1 MQVLL
6 IPPDILAALFPHSR
20 LSGGEGTAAA
30 GRAQDEGETTNLY
43 NLHYFLLAL
52 FRHYFRVLKG
62 LFISLYKDLT
72 LLPSKK

>member
-6 IPPDILAALFPHSR
+6 IPPDILAALLPHSR
-20 LSGGEGTAAA
+20 PLGGEGTAAA

-52 FRHYFRVLKG
+52 FRYYFHVLKG
-62 LFISLYKDLT
+62 TVLYLFT
-72 LLPSKK
+72 RHFFPF